1 MEQNKELKKGVAFFD
16 FDGTITF
23 KDSFIEFIKFTFGTV
38 LYLKCL
44 LINAPF
50 IILYFLGLYSNHQ
63 LKERFFGFF
72 FKNSSEAEIKVKG
85 GLFVKN
91 QLLKICFPSA
101 IKLIQWHQAQNHDI
115 YILTASS
122 NIWLNDWCKTNN
134 LTLIGTEFETING
147 IYTGK
152 IAGKNCHGQEKANRI
167 EDLLNQYNKNETYGY
182 GNEKADNFFLNKLQ
196 FKLNAPLNE
205 ENVISFLN
213 LRNKG
218 TSIN

>member
-1 MEQNKELKKGVAFFD
+1 MEQIKELNKGVAFFD

-23 KDSFIEFIKFTFGTV
+23 KDSFIEFIKYTFGTT

-50 IILYFLGLYSNHQ
+50 VILYFLGLYSNHQ

-72 FKNSSEAEIKVKG
+72 FKNSLETEIKAKG
-85 GLFVKN
+85 ALFGTN
-91 QLLKICFPSA
+91 QLSKICFPSA
-101 IKLIQWHQAQNHDI
+101 MRLIQWHQAQNHDI

-122 NIWLNDWCKTNN
+122 SIWLDNWCKTNQ
-134 LTLIGTEFETING
+134 LTLIGTEFEAING
-147 IYTGK
+147 VYTGK

-167 EDLLNQYNKNETYGY
+167 ADLLNEYNKNKTYGY
-182 GNEKADNFFLNKLQ
+182 GNEKADNFFLNKMQ

-205 ENVISFLN
+205 ENVKSFLN
-213 LRNKG
+213 LHTKG
-218 TSIN
+218 HQ